1 MNLTNPKVTIF
12 FLAGRPQFVQLHP
25 SKVALQS
32 VTPDASPML
41 LTLSVVGSIALMAES
56 VGTWL
61 EKPSQ
66 AGVCSNGIVGT
77 IFDRPAAR
85 LAAAEQQTLHG

>member
-12 FLAGRPQFVQLHP
+12 FLAGWPQFVQLHP

-32 VTPDASPML
+32 VTPDASLML

-61 EKPSQ
+61 AKPSK
-66 AGVCSNGIVGT
+66 AGVCSNGLVGT
-77 IFDRPAAR
+77 ILDRPAAR